1 MSRGDLPGV
10 KPTVRLLGPDDA
22 AVLGRVAEDVFDHP
36 VDPALA
42 AELLADPRHHVAVAV
57 ADGVV
62 VGMASGVHYVHPD
75 KPPELW
81 VNEVGVAPGH
91 RGAGLGRR
99 LLELLLDHGRRL
111 GCREAW
117 VLTQADNDSARRLYR
132 RAGGREDAAVV
143 MYDFD
148 LTKP

>member
-1 MSRGDLPGV
+1 M
-10 KPTVRLLGPDDA
+10 KPTLRLLGPDDA
-22 AVLGRVAEDVFDHP
+22 AVLARVAEGVFDHP
-36 VDPALA
+36 VEPALA
-42 AELLADPRHHVAVAV
+42 AELLADPRHHVAAAV
-57 ADGVV
+57 VDGVV
-62 VGMASGVHYVHPD
+62 VGMATGVHYVHPD

-81 VNEVGVAPGH
+81 VNEVGVAPAH
-91 RGAGLGRR
+91 RGAGLAGR
-99 LLELLLDHGRRL
+99 LLELLLDRGREL

-117 VLTQADNDSARRLYR
+117 VLTQAGNEAARRVYR